1 MSLQTET
8 IKNSLKEGHP
18 LHTLISEHE
27 FILNFL
33 QELEDLNSFFQKALS
48 GGNNKEELKKLEN
61 VAEHL
66 VGAEPHHKREEEV
79 LFPEIEKRG
88 VLGPPDVMRQ
98 EHEKLREYKK
108 ELKNI
113 VENFSEMNIMDFK
126 KKLKE
131 VSENLVL
138 MLREHIG
145 KENDILYPLALQ
157 AIPEENLWQEIK
169 KKCDKIG
176 YCCFTPLS

>member
-1 MSLQTET
+1 MASETAT
-8 IKNSLKEGHP
+8 IKNSLTGGHP

-33 QELEDLNSFFQKALS
+33 QELEDLDSFFQKS
-48 GGNNKEELKKLEN
+48 SSIGNNSEELRRLEN

-66 VGAEPHHKREEEV
+66 LGAEPHHQREEEV

-88 VLGPPDVMRQ
+88 ILGPPEAMKQ
-98 EHEKLREYKK
+98 EHEKLRGYKK

-113 VENFSEMNIMDFK
+113 VKNFSETNIADFK

-131 VSENLVL
+131 TSENLVL
-138 MLREHIG
+138 MLREHIS
-145 KENDILYPLALQ
+145 KENDILYPIALQ
-157 AIPEENLWQEIK
+157 VIPEENLWQEIK
-169 KKCDKIG
+169 NKCDKIG
-176 YCCFTPLS
+176 YCCFTPSE